1 MKDDL
6 LKIISF
12 YGVFPQLKHF
22 NEEAYELIEA
32 IINYEYQYDACEVIG
47 CKEYHIEKE
56 KEHIAEEIADCMV
69 MIHQFIEYYKID
81 NNDISNIMQ
90 RKIDRQLERIK
101 NEKDNNN
108 V

>member
-12 YGVFPQLKHF
+12 YGVLPQLKHF
-22 NEEAYELIEA
+22 NSEVFELNEA
-32 IINYEYQYDACEVIG
+32 IINAENNRLIG
-47 CKEYHIEKE
+47 ISRKPSELAI
-56 KEHIAEEIADCMV
+56 EHIAEEIADCMV

-90 RKIDRQLERIK
+90 RKIDRQLERIE
-101 NEKDNNN
+101 NEKDNKNN
-108 V
+108 WFI